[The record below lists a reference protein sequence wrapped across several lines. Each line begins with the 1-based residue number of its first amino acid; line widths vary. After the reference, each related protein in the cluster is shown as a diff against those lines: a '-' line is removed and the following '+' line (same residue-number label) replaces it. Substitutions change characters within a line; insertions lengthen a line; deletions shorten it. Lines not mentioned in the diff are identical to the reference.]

1 MEYGDGVANVMGHML
16 LYTCA
21 TLIYLILDLSF
32 KGLFWLFYDTV
43 IVPWLEEIFPKYDY
57 TTYNKKVNETV
68 PLNKRKDDGVV
79 YCGSGY
85 TTARMN
91 DVWVESYIDKNDLS
105 KGFTSRK
112 EVFFNGAALG
122 YEWRWLST
130 MDLYGWR
137 QKPPVA
143 PPPKPTIIVSEG
155 IKDQLDT
162 YLKGYRANE
171 IAKRAQMVAKTVTK
185 PTDPV
190 EKVTIQQQN
199 PQT

>member
-1 MEYGDGVANVMGHML
+1 MVYDDGTAHFMGRVV
-16 LYTCA
+16 LYSCA
-21 TLIYLILDLSF
+21 MMVYLILDLSF
-32 KGLFWLFYDTV
+32 KGLVWLFYDTI
-43 IVPWLEEIFPKYDY
+43 IVPWVEDIFPKYDY
-57 TTYNKKVNETV
+57 TTYNKKVNETT

-79 YCGSGY
+79 YCGNGY
-85 TTARMN
+85 TTARLN

-105 KGFTSRK
+105 KGFTSKK

-122 YEWRWLST
+122 YEWRWLSN

-137 QKPPVA
+137 QKPPAA

-155 IKDQLDT
+155 IKDQVEE

-171 IAKRAQMVAKTVTK
+171 INKRLARLPQKGTKT
-185 PTDPV
+185 PDPA
-190 EKVTIQQQN
+190 EKAPIQQQN